1 MTIGEWIH
9 SYRTEH
15 ELSMADFA
23 KRTGLSKASI
33 GFLEK
38 GSSNPTTKTLT
49 KIASAVGISVQEL
62 LERIDSDAVIT
73 IPKEPHITLAPD
85 EEELVTKYRQ
95 LSPDGKNTIRDM
107 VDYQLFKEAAQKD
120 AENVG
125 IA

>member
-9 SYRTEH
+9 SYREEH

-38 GSSNPTTKTLT
+38 GSSNPTTKTLN
-49 KIASAVGISVQEL
+49 KIANAVGISVQEL
-62 LERIDSDAVIT
+62 LDRIDSDEVIT
-73 IPKEPHITLAPD
+73 IPEKPSIALTA
-85 EEELVTKYRQ
+85 EEEGLVTKYRR
-95 LSPDGKNTIRDM
+95 LSDEGKQTVNQY
-107 VDYQLFKEAAQKD
+107 VDFQLFQESEQKRSAAD
-120 AENVG
+120 

>member
-9 SYRTEH
+9 AYRTGH

-38 GSSNPTTKTLT
+38 GSSNPTTKTLL
-49 KIASAVGISVQEL
+49 KIADAVGISLQEL
-62 LERIDSDAVIT
+62 LERIDSNAVVT
-73 IPKEPHITLAPD
+73 VPKASITLAPD
-85 EEELVTKYRQ
+85 EETLVTNYRK
-95 LSPDGKNTIRDM
+95 LSPTGKEYVHDQ
-107 VDYQLFKEAAQKD
+107 VDFRLKKEAAKVK
-120 AENVG
+120 ESME